1 MHHPF
6 SSSVLDMTQ
15 QQQQLVY
22 MLDCFFAASL
32 LHIRWQE
39 ADFMK

>member
-22 MLDCFFAASL
+22 WDCFFAASL